1 MRKKSKPRKR
11 HSKSTSPR
19 SAVSADIEMGRR
31 IRLRRAEKGISQIAL
46 AKHLDISFQQVQKYE
61 KGVNRV
67 GAGRLP
73 LIAGIFGIPV
83 SALFDPNADT
93 GATGAAPV
101 KLVPDKST
109 LRLLTSFADVTHRGI
124 RRCLIELIDE
134 IAKAELQQRE
144 KKR

>member
-61 KGVNRV
+61 KGINRV
-67 GAGRLP
+67 GAARLQQ
-73 LIAGIFGIPV
+73 IAEMLGVDIPFFYHGNGKEPDLDSLLV
-83 SALFDPNADT
+83 AYSVFSLLLLRAYTAIKDKS
-93 GATGAAPV
+93 V
-101 KLVPDKST
+101 RRKLVI
-109 LRLLTSFADVTHRGI
+109 LV
-124 RRCLIELIDE
+124 EM
-134 IAKAELQQRE
+134 IAASQR
-144 KKR
+144 